1 MRTNIWSEEDL
12 QLLEGQEKL
21 SYLVDLA
28 RRSTTLPQELRTDDR
43 LVPGCLSKIWVE
55 VGLKEDG
62 INIYYDS
69 DALIPKGIT
78 TIVCD
83 IFTGSTKEEAMK
95 FISDTYSGVDIKD
108 YNVAVNFAVT
118 GDNGDEWVLL
128 WDNGKTVTP
137 DGKETSL
144 NWMESFRF
152 EGDKI
157 AFINQFSKSRD

>member
-1 MRTNIWSEEDL
+1 MIQKKINAWAEDL

-83 IFTGSTKEEAMK
+83 IFTGSTKEEEMK
-95 FISDTYSGVDIKD
+95 LTTEDLQPLGFIQ
-108 YNVAVNFAVT
+108 
-118 GDNGDEWVLL
+118 L
-128 WDNGKTVTP
+128 VTP
-137 DGKETSL
+137 QRRNGLSNL
-144 NWMESFRF
+144 IGIIQS
-152 EGDKI
+152 KI
-157 AFINQFSKSRD
+157 ERL